1 LSWAGQETI
10 HWLAATRPL
19 AWSRPGAG
27 AFGNATVLIYLA
39 VTDGVQRTVV
49 IARSQ
54 RMAIPSQ
61 SEITALA

>member
-1 LSWAGQETI
+1 VT
-10 HWLAATRPL
+10 AANLGNRN
-19 AWSRPGAG
+19 RGGAG

-39 VTDGVQRTVV
+39 VTYGVQRMVV

-61 SEITALA
+61 SEITGLA